1 MCSSDLKVCVVC
13 TDRRTDAERCESG
26 KGGAEVGARGDEGG
40 RLLTH
45 GRQGGRR
52 QGGESQMG
60 SGSGDIV
67 GRFGVGEDLDEGRL
81 GDGDTQSDIK

>member
-1 MCSSDLKVCVVC
+1 MVC
-13 TDRRTDAERCESG
+13 TNHGADAEGCESG
-26 KGGAEVGARGDEGG
+26 KGSAKVGARSDEGR

-45 GRQGGRR
+45 GCQGGRR

-60 SGSGDIV
+60 SGSGDII

-81 GDGDTQSDIK
+81 GDGDPQSAVK